1 MCQLPIGVVL
11 DRFGVRRVGRISTQV
26 WSLASFAAAA
36 APSIGGLFAA
46 RLLLGVGVP
55 TFPANTKAIGYWFPA
70 KERSFATSIFDAASR
85 FSSAI
90 GVPLLGVLLLRAG
103 WRWSFTVT
111 GLISLMYFGV
121 FWRAYRNPKD
131 DSKLTDV
138 ERASIG
144 RNAPSLMSSRIR

>member
-1 MCQLPIGVVL
+1 LRLLQL
-11 DRFGVRRVGRISTQV
+11 R
-26 WSLASFAAAA
+26 ASED
-36 APSIGGLFAA
+36 LFAA
-46 RLLLGVGVP
+46 LLLFGVGEAP
-55 TFPANTKAIGYWFPA
+55 TFQANTKAIGYWFPA

-85 FSSAI
+85 FSCAI

-111 GLISLMYFGV
+111 GLISLMHFGV

-131 DSKLTDV
+131 DPKLTDV

-144 RNAPSLMSSRIR
+144 GNAPSLMSSRIR